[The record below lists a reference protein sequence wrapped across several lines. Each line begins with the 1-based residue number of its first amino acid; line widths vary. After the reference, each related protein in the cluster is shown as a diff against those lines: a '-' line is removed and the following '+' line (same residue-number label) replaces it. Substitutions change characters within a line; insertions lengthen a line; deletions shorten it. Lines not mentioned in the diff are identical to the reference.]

1 MEVQKARP
9 LFAPSALR
17 VGWEHIASFAV
28 RDRSVIQLQLLLVR
42 ANRATATET
51 WISGSQGVAIAAPG
65 SVSGARDTRPAGS
78 ATNASRAT
86 MGTPQVVQDVFPASA
101 MDRVPLA
108 GIVDNLT
115 GSARVERTWSATC
128 ARSVCLDTGTSTG
141 RRVVATI
148 LFSIIINIANI
159 KINKKIHSAA
169 GCDPCNCDPIGSL
182 SNECDLRTG
191 ACRCRPGVAGEQF
204 LRRQA

>member
-9 LFAPSALR
+9 PFAPSALR

-28 RDRSVIQLQLLLVR
+28 RDRSVIQPQLLLVR
-42 ANRATATET
+42 ANRATATGT
-51 WISGSQGVAIAAPG
+51 WISGSRGVAIAAQG

-86 MGTPQVVQDVFPASA
+86 TGTPQVVQDVFTASA
-101 MDRVPLA
+101 MGRVPLA

-128 ARSVCLDTGTSTG
+128 ARSACLATGTSTG
-141 RRVVATI
+141 CHHYYFQSLST
-148 LFSIIINIANI
+148 LPTLKSI
-159 KINKKIHSAA
+159 KKIHSAA

-204 LRRQA
+204 LRQQA

>member
-28 RDRSVIQLQLLLVR
+28 RDRLVIQPQRLLVR
-42 ANRATATET
+42 ANRATATGT
-51 WISGSQGVAIAAPG
+51 WISGSRGVAIGAPG

-78 ATNASRAT
+78 ATIASRAT
-86 MGTPQVVQDVFPASA
+86 TGTPQVVQDVSPASA
-101 MDRVPLA
+101 MGRVPLA

-128 ARSVCLDTGTSTG
+128 ARSACLATGTSTG
-141 RRVVATI
+141 RRVVD
-148 LFSIIINIANI
+148 IIIIFN
-159 KINKKIHSAA
+159 HYQH
-169 GCDPCNCDPIGSL
+169 C
-182 SNECDLRTG
+182 
-191 ACRCRPGVAGEQF
+191 QH
-204 LRRQA
+204 